1 MIKKKTKELP
11 KVEPVKIKPLFG
23 LKPGLWL
30 TIAYGLA
37 ILVIIFVVALLPDI
51 IDGHKRIT
59 FTSNAG
65 TAAVYLDGV
74 YQGGTPFTRS
84 VKSGTYQ
91 VSYQVNGVEI
101 DSFTLKV
108 GHPVFLNWLFPRV
121 QKVESTAVLNDEAF
135 AALTKELLED
145 ASAYSA
151 VLEYDTAHRY
161 PEIFSQYAQS
171 ILSSSH
177 AQDSKAFE
185 AALLYVTT
193 DEMGDDSVNATA
205 TIGINLITPYEILKS
220 GKGSTVGI
228 ADSATPV
235 VTATATQL
243 DAGSFAIDGY
253 TISAA
258 DFSNGRVVDSSYP
271 AVLEAGVQVHTD
283 AFNISTYCITEAQYS
298 AFMAQNPY
306 WSRDNKDALVSAGLV
321 DEYYLDGV
329 DFSTATAARPV
340 RNISWH
346 AASAF
351 CGWLSGVTGRNVSL
365 PTENQWI
372 AASLTDTEGGY
383 QKSLMPSASEGSPAA
398 MLGGVWEM
406 TSTRLIP
413 LSRIVA
419 DFQVERANGIM
430 DSYGIQNDMV
440 VKGGSYVNTA
450 GSVDRYTVGATAR
463 YFCSPYM
470 GFRIVWN

>member
-1 MIKKKTKELP
+1 MKNKRKELP

-23 LKPGLWL
+23 LKSGLWL
-30 TIAYGLA
+30 TIAYSLA

-51 IDGHKRIT
+51 IDGHKRVT
-59 FTSNAG
+59 FTSSAG

-84 VKSGTYQ
+84 VKSGMYS
-91 VSYQVNGVEI
+91 VSYRVNGVEI
-101 DSFTLKV
+101 DSFTLTV

-121 QKVESTAVLNDEAF
+121 QKVESTAALNDDAF
-135 AALTKELLED
+135 DALTKELLED
-145 ASAYSA
+145 AAAYSA

-161 PEIFSQYAQS
+161 PGIFSQYAQS
-171 ILSSSH
+171 IRTSTH

-185 AALLYVTT
+185 AALLFVTT
-193 DEMGDDSVNATA
+193 DEMGTDSVDATA
-205 TIGINLITPYEILKS
+205 TIGINLITPYEILTS
-220 GKGSTVGI
+220 GKGSTVGV
-228 ADSATPV
+228 ADSTTPV
-235 VTATATQL
+235 VTATPAQL
-243 DAGSFAIDGY
+243 DAGLFAVDGY
-253 TISAA
+253 SIQAA

-283 AFNISTYCITEAQYS
+283 TFSIGTYCITESQYS
-298 AFMAQNPY
+298 AFMAQNPE
-306 WSRDNKDALVSAGLV
+306 WSRDNKSTLVAEGLV

-340 RNISWH
+340 RNISWN
-346 AASAF
+346 AANAF
-351 CGWLSGVTGRNVSL
+351 CSWLSDVTGGNVFL

-383 QKSLMPSASEGSPAA
+383 QKSLMPSASEGSPSA

-413 LSRIVA
+413 LSRIAA
-419 DFQVERANGIM
+419 DFQVERANDIL
-430 DSYGIQNDMV
+430 DSYGVLTDMV
-440 VKGGSYVNTA
+440 VKGGSYVNSA
-450 GSVDRYTVGATAR
+450 GSVDRYTVGAASR
-463 YFCSPYM
+463 SFCSPYM
-470 GFRIVWN
+470 GFRIAWN

>member
-1 MIKKKTKELP
+1 MIKKKNKELP

-30 TIAYGLA
+30 TIAYALA

-51 IDGHKRIT
+51 VNGHKRVT

-84 VKSGTYQ
+84 VKSGTYE
-91 VSYQVNGVEI
+91 VSYKVNGVEI

-151 VLEYDTAHRY
+151 VLEYDTVHRY

-220 GKGSTVGI
+220 GKGSTVGV

-351 CGWLSGVTGRNVSL
+351 CEWLSGVTGRNVSL

-413 LSRIVA
+413 LSRIAA

-463 YFCSPYM
+463 NFCSPYM

>member
-1 MIKKKTKELP
+1 MIKKKNKELP

-30 TIAYGLA
+30 TIAYALA

-51 IDGHKRIT
+51 VNGHKRVT

-84 VKSGTYQ
+84 VKSGTYE
-91 VSYQVNGVEI
+91 VSYKVNGVEI

-108 GHPVFLNWLFPRV
+108 GHPVFLNWLFPRT
-121 QKVESTAVLNDEAF
+121 QKVESTAALNDAAF
-135 AALTKELLED
+135 TALTKELLED

-151 VLEYDTAHRY
+151 VLEYDTTHRY

-171 ILSSSH
+171 IQTSSH

-185 AALLYVTT
+185 AALLFVTT
-193 DEMGDDSVNATA
+193 DEMGTDSVNATA
-205 TIGINLITPYEILKS
+205 TIGINLITPYEILRS
-220 GKGSTVGI
+220 GKGSTVGT
-228 ADSATPV
+228 ADSTAPV
-235 VTATATQL
+235 VTATTTEL
-243 DAGSFAIDGY
+243 EDGWYAIEGY

-283 AFNISTYCITEAQYS
+283 GFNIATYCITESQYS
-298 AFMAQNPY
+298 TFMAQNPK
-306 WSRDNKDALVSAGLV
+306 WARDNKSALVAEGLV

-340 RNISWH
+340 RNISWN
-346 AASAF
+346 AATAF
-351 CGWLSGVTGRNVSL
+351 CEWLSGITGRNVYL
-365 PTENQWI
+365 PSENQWI

-383 QKSLMPSASEGSPAA
+383 QKSLMPSASEGSPSA

-406 TSTRLIP
+406 TSTMFIP

-419 DFQVERANGIM
+419 DFQVDRANEILE
-430 DSYGIQNDMV
+430 SYGVQTDMV
-440 VKGGSYVNTA
+440 VKGGSYVNAA
-450 GSVDRYTVGATAR
+450 GSVDRYTVGAASR
-463 YFCSPYM
+463 SFCSPYM
-470 GFRIVWN
+470 GFRIAWN